1 MLRQIFAMKTS
12 VLMLLSLALINLVS
26 GCATTS
32 EDTGTPTVIRGS
44 PEEARQE
51 LYELHNKTIRN
62 LAY

>member
-1 MLRQIFAMKTS
+1 MKTH
-12 VLMLLSLALINLVS
+12 VLMLLALAAMAFLNS
-26 GCATTS
+26 CATTY
-32 EDTGTPTVIRGS
+32 EDTETPTVIRGS